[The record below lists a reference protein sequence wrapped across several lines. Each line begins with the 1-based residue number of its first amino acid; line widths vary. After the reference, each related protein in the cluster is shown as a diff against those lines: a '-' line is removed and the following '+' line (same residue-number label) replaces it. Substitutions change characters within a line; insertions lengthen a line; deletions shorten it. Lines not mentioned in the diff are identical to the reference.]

1 MEKQLKAQL
10 QSKDS
15 KQRAQAIKSLALS
28 GERENIQV
36 LKEIHENDPDSQI
49 QEYAR
54 KAALHLHTTLSS
66 ADPEKTSP
74 SPSKSDQTVPKE
86 RESSPKKSTIE
97 SRKKQAS
104 RSDIQAAERQVQRA
118 FSLHTRGQTKKALQV
133 FIRALKLNPG
143 LGKDQFVK
151 NLAAELTGLPFEEAL
166 QSLGDRTDQKEL
178 LDSVQESTKKPARK
192 KSPISLILLLVALT
206 ALAVVSSRFL
216 SSGMFDR
223 YRVLVAQKL
232 GGFNQHQAGGKSY
245 HLMKPLGKAPE
256 EGWPVVVG
264 FHGYG
269 GQGADMLGITSI
281 FTKEGIVYIAPTF
294 GGYEPYPGIGPI
306 EPMRQILEDVSSQIP
321 IDKGRVVLL
330 GFSQGGTF
338 AYRFSVYHPEWV
350 SGVVTAGAPD
360 LDAGTPTRGNIP
372 YIFTWGELDGL
383 QNMVLP
389 ASVYP
394 LINQG
399 YNVRYKV
406 IPGAGH
412 EVTPY
417 AIDRVLAL
425 VGQ

>member
-1 MEKQLKAQL
+1 MEKQLKVQL
-10 QSKDS
+10 ESKDS

-36 LKEIHENDPDSQI
+36 LKEIHENDADPQI

-54 KAALHLHTTLSS
+54 KAALHLHTTLNS
-66 ADPEKTSP
+66 AETEKTSP
-74 SPSKSDQTVPKE
+74 SQLKADQTVPKE
-86 RESSPKKSTIE
+86 GEASPRASITESGKKKSARADT
-97 SRKKQAS
+97 
-104 RSDIQAAERQVQRA
+104 QAAERKVQRA
-118 FSLHTRGQTKKALQV
+118 FSLHTGGQTKKALQV
-133 FIRALKLNPG
+133 FIQALELNPD
-143 LGKDQFVK
+143 LEKDTFARNV
-151 NLAAELTGLPFEEAL
+151 ATELTGLPFEEAF
-166 QSLGDRTDQKEL
+166 QSLQDRSDRKEL
-178 LDSVQESTKKPARK
+178 LNSAQESTKKPVRK
-192 KSPISLILLLVALT
+192 KSPLSLILLLIALT
-206 ALAVVSSRFL
+206 ALAVVSFRFL
-216 SSGMFDR
+216 SSGMFDH
-223 YRVLVAQKL
+223 YRVLVALKL

-264 FHGYG
+264 LHGYG
-269 GQGADMLGITSI
+269 GQGANMLAIASI

-294 GGYEPYPGIGPI
+294 GGYEPYPGIGPV

-330 GFSQGGTF
+330 GYSQGGTF
-338 AYRFSVYHPEWV
+338 AYRFSIYHPEWV

-399 YNVRYKV
+399 YNVSYKV

-417 AIDRVLAL
+417 AIDMVLAL